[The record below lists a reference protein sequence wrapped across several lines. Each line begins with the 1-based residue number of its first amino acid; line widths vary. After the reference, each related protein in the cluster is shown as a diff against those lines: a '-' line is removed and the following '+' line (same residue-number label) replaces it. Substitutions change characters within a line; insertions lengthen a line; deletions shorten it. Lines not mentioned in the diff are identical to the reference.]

1 MDVMGII
8 GSENYK
14 WTARSCPAIHS
25 TRYSWKGY
33 ETGERLSD
41 KEFRIHAVGFGSQ
54 GRVLS
59 SWMIGSNLCFWNIL
73 LAVEIEMDKRGER
86 CIRKLKSKDWRW
98 WCLNEGTAEKKM
110 VPGYLGGKN
119 SYDVDLLHVGAWVE
133 SKSPDCRFRE
143 FCGCWC
149 QPLKLKNRRRAGLE
163 EDKSCFRHVELEEP
177 VGHPRRES
185 GVQWYVWFRT
195 GGTNWGN
202 ETRVEITL
210 RVCREGSGW
219 WRGWQLTSEEG
230 EWLRAGAPL

>member
-1 MDVMGII
+1 
-8 GSENYK
+8 
-14 WTARSCPAIHS
+14 
-25 TRYSWKGY
+25 
-33 ETGERLSD
+33 
-41 KEFRIHAVGFGSQ
+41 
-54 GRVLS
+54 
-59 SWMIGSNLCFWNIL
+59 
-73 LAVEIEMDKRGER
+73 
-86 CIRKLKSKDWRW
+86 
-98 WCLNEGTAEKKM
+98 M

-133 SKSPDCRFRE
+133 SKSPDCWFRE

-163 EDKSCFRHVELEEP
+163 EDKSCFRHVELGEP

-185 GVQWYVWFRT
+185 GVQWYIGFRT

-230 EWLRAGAPL
+230 EWLRAWAPLQHCLGGKSGNTTYRVTMASYRTSYASVSSFIKWRGWWGMAQCLAHGKHLINVITSLPPQLFNSYLSSTSHLVSLPQWSLSGFLWAGQISIL